1 MDIGTGLVM
10 LVDNAS
16 CQVLLEHHKEGIWV
30 DMYVEEVGME
40 LTVDDQ
46 DIWVGDD
53 EGTNHGDDEAVD
65 EGTDHGD
72 DEAVDD
78 EVAVDDEGTDPRDDV
93 MAAVDEAAA
102 SDSVVEAVA
111 VSSNSKRS
119 RMEDKDYRLFLAF
132 YKSPSK
138 PSKATLDIVED
149 QDDNA
154 WAGSDGEDKGKDV

>member
-1 MDIGTGLVM
+1 
-10 LVDNAS
+10 
-16 CQVLLEHHKEGIWV
+16 
-30 DMYVEEVGME
+30 MYVEEVGME
-40 LTVDDQ
+40 LTADDQ
-46 DIWVGDD
+46 DIWASDD
-53 EGTNHGDDEAVD
+53 EGINHGDDEAVD

-78 EVAVDDEGTDPRDDV
+78 EVAADDEGIDPRDDV

-119 RMEDKDYRLFLAF
+119 RMEDKDYRSFLAF

-138 PSKATLDIVED
+138 PLKATLDTVED